1 MIDLQ
6 KFREILKRPDLSDE
20 EATRIRD
27 LYYKLADLG
36 IEGHRY
42 AKWLKAG
49 GKGSKP
55 DLKWF

>member
-27 LYYKLADLG
+27 LYYNLAALG

-42 AKWLKAG
+42 AKWLKE
-49 GKGSKP
+49 GKKGQKP